1 VEIEASIPMCIS
13 EYDMFNIYVYVF
25 DICLYSCICKGRG
38 LNARFDRPTL
48 LPAIAEDG
56 GEEGGDRGKH
66 TYVYIRI

>member
-1 VEIEASIPMCIS
+1 MC
-13 EYDMFNIYVYVF
+13 F
-25 DICLYSCICKGRG
+25 KGRG

-56 GEEGGDRGKH
+56 GEAGGDRGKH